1 MQVKAIIA
9 QSWALITVLAVP
21 VFVALSLMS
30 NALFK
35 NAAVILYFG
44 FPFRFYYKQGGYM
57 AGHKGTSVLN
67 LIIDLIFAWLLV
79 ALVIIIIQFFR
90 KQKTIND

>member
-1 MQVKAIIA
+1 MQVKSIIA
-9 QSWALITVLAVP
+9 QSWALITVISLP
-21 VFVALSLMS
+21 VFVALSLIS

-57 AGHKGTSVLN
+57 SGHHGMSVLN
-67 LIIDLIFAWLLV
+67 LIIDLLFAWVIV
-79 ALVIIIIQFFR
+79 ALAIIFIQLFLKR
-90 KQKTIND
+90 KSN

>member
-1 MQVKAIIA
+1 MQVKSIIA
-9 QSWALITVLAVP
+9 QSWALITVITVP

-30 NALFK
+30 NAVFK

-57 AGHKGTSVLN
+57 SGHHGMSVIN
-67 LIIDLIFAWLLV
+67 LIIDLLFAWVIV
-79 ALVIIIIQFFR
+79 ALVTTSFQLLLKR
-90 KQKTIND
+90 KSN